1 MGSRAA
7 GYDAQPFARLSAALQ
22 ASGIRCDTS
31 VYLGGR
37 RHDRHHDYSL
47 AQHAHQPWYA
57 SPFDPQLP
65 APPAERRLIELP
77 IFAYAPGRRWTF
89 DGDEGRRFAERWP
102 ERSITTDPASSFV
115 YRHRERIRQRLGE
128 ALERFPAVTRRA
140 PRTVARFAATR
151 PASDASGHDYHVL
164 VGHSKADLDV
174 PAIEHGMARL
184 ATGGAELV
192 TLTEMLASA
201 ERDLDM
207 GRSAAAPLSGQS
219 ADALSARLEAFTPLT
234 CERLLELS
242 PTASARWERYSWL
255 DVDAAERPHGRG
267 AHDCVWADRTLERCG
282 DPQRLLESAFAS
294 LVDGGAL
301 VAAVHSDARAPE
313 RPCPEHP
320 WRTEPGD
327 LRSRLLRAGYSDVTI
342 REVDLLRATGR
353 AHPPSRDRIMLVRA
367 WKRSRRVS
375 PVERIDAVTRWCY
388 DRLDPRAPSTAD
400 DAREILAGGHAWC
413 SGAAIVLGT
422 ALRREG
428 FEVRWVTMLA
438 EDHPRGRGPQHV
450 DSHEV
455 VQVRLP
461 DGSTCVVDPSSAIR
475 FDAAVEDLLADPR
488 RADTPRREDTRYR
501 ERRYDLYATSFWY
514 SRVAHVSVRSHLEE
528 PHHYLPAED
537 YRPGSRAARRA
548 WSISPAPVRYA
559 RAAWHYGLVPLV
571 RRHAPFAR
579 RSISSRRAWRQSLS
593 SVTAS
598 CRCRRPA

>member
-1 MGSRAA
+1 MQNGGPNGPSRPILRAASSIAIGSGSGNAWGRRSSGSR
-7 GYDAQPFARLSAALQ
+7 R
-22 ASGIRCDTS
+22 
-31 VYLGGR
+31 
-37 RHDRHHDYSL
+37 SL
-47 AQHAHQPWYA
+47 AA
-57 SPFDPQLP
+57 
-65 APPAERRLIELP
+65 R
-77 IFAYAPGRRWTF
+77 PGRWR
-89 DGDEGRRFAERWP
+89 GSPPQG
-102 ERSITTDPASSFV
+102 
-115 YRHRERIRQRLGE
+115 
-128 ALERFPAVTRRA
+128 
-140 PRTVARFAATR
+140 PRPTR
-151 PASDASGHDYHVL
+151 PAMTTTSSSGTRRR
-164 VGHSKADLDV
+164 SIDV

-438 EDHPRGRGPQHV
+438 DDHPRGR
-450 DSHEV
+450 
-455 VQVRLP
+455 
-461 DGSTCVVDPSSAIR
+461 DPSTS
-475 FDAAVEDLLADPR
+475 
-488 RADTPRREDTRYR
+488 TPMK
-501 ERRYDLYATSFWY
+501 SC
-514 SRVAHVSVRSHLEE
+514 RS
-528 PHHYLPAED
+528 D
-537 YRPGSRAARRA
+537 CRTARRA
-548 WSISPAPVRYA
+548 WSTRRARSGSTRRSRTCLPIRDGPTRHGARTPAIGSVGMTSTRRRSGTPESPTCRCGRTSRSRTTTCRPRTTAPAAVRHDA
-559 RAAWHYGLVPLV
+559 PGASRRHRWDRRAAWHYGLVPLV